1 MKIRHLSFCLTIM
14 AAAACSPVERN
25 ITWFGSDEKDAKEL
39 TDKAIVSLGEGNV
52 EQAILQ
58 AEEALRKVPK
68 YPYALMVAGV
78 GYDVM
83 GIPAKARRYY
93 EDLIEINA
101 DGLSTIGN
109 LRNLPPLPFP

>member
-78 GYDVM
+78 GY
-83 GIPAKARRYY
+83 GEQLSGKLLYKLCFTNTRG
-93 EDLIEINA
+93 A
-101 DGLSTIGN
+101 DKYK
-109 LRNLPPLPFP
+109 